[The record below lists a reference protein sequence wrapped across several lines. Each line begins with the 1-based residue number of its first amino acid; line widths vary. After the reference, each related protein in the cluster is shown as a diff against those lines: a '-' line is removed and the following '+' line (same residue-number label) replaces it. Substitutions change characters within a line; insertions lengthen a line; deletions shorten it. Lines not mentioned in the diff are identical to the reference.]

1 MKGKAAMALS
11 TKEIAKLAGV
21 SDATVSRVIN
31 NHPSVAPDTKARVES
46 VINQYGY
53 MRNMVARGLR
63 RQQSDIIGVIIP
75 DITNEFFARIVLS
88 VQDALLNHGYL
99 VVMCNIKENDSL
111 EEASLKMLKAQ
122 SIAGLIYISG
132 RSSGDMAPQ
141 SGVPTI
147 YIDRDPVSAWET
159 NAALITSDNREG
171 GRLAA
176 RELIEKG
183 CKRIAILTDKRKV
196 STYTDRYEGWRE
208 VLLAA
213 GLPVDPRLVLKL
225 DEITFD
231 QAQKQVTDLVAS
243 GQSFDGLFCANDT
256 VAVGALTALHRLG
269 VSVPKQVKVIGFD
282 DTSIAQ
288 QCSKPLTTIRQ
299 KTDEMGR
306 MAVDAL
312 LDLMV
317 KGMAKSHQHILPV
330 ELIRRTTT

>member
-1 MKGKAAMALS
+1 MALS

-31 NHPSVAPDTKARVES
+31 NHPNVSPDTRLRVES
-46 VINQYGY
+46 VIKQYGY

-75 DITNEFFARIVLS
+75 DITNEFFARIVLA
-88 VQDALLNHGYL
+88 VQDALLSHGFL
-99 VVMCNIKENDSL
+99 AIMCNIKENDSL

-132 RSSGDMAPQ
+132 RSGGDMEPQ
-141 SGVPTI
+141 GSLPTI
-147 YIDRDPVSAWET
+147 YIDRDPVSASET

-183 CKRIAILTDKRKV
+183 CKNIAILTDKRKV

-208 VLLAA
+208 VLLEA
-213 GLPVDPRLVLKL
+213 GLPVDARLVLKL

-231 QAQKQVTDLVAS
+231 EAQKQVTGLVAA
-243 GQSFDGLFCANDT
+243 GITFDGMFCANDT

-282 DTSIAQ
+282 DTSIAK

-306 MAVDAL
+306 FAVDAL
-312 LDLMV
+312 LDV
-317 KGMAKSHQHILPV
+317 MAQGKVKSHQHILPV
-330 ELIRRTTT
+330 ELIRRMTT

>member
-1 MKGKAAMALS
+1 MALS

-31 NHPSVAPDTKARVES
+31 NHPSVAPDTRARVEA
-46 VINQYGY
+46 VISQHGF

-99 VVMCNIKENDSL
+99 AVMCNIKENDSL
-111 EEASLKMLKAQ
+111 EEASLKMLRAQ

-132 RSSGDMAPQ
+132 RSGDDMAPQ
-141 SGVPTI
+141 SGMPTI
-147 YIDRDPVSAWET
+147 YIDRDPVSASKT
-159 NAALITSDNREG
+159 NAALVTSDNREG

-176 RELIEKG
+176 RELIGKG
-183 CKRIAILTDKRKV
+183 CTRIGILTDKRKV

-208 VLLAA
+208 TLLAA

-231 QAQKQVTDLVAS
+231 QAQRQVSGLVAS
-243 GQSFDGLFCANDT
+243 GLPFDGLFCANDT
-256 VAVGALTALHRLG
+256 VAVGALTSLHRLG
-269 VSVPKQVKVIGFD
+269 VSVPRQVRVVGFD
-282 DTSIAQ
+282 DMSIAQ

-299 KTDEMGR
+299 RPDEMGR
-306 MAVDAL
+306 IAVKAL
-312 LDLMV
+312 LDLMEMGKV
-317 KGMAKSHQHILPV
+317 KSQQHILPV
-330 ELIRRTTT
+330 ELVRRATT

>member
-1 MKGKAAMALS
+1 MALS

-31 NHPSVAPDTKARVES
+31 NHPSVAPDTRSRVEA
-46 VINQYGY
+46 VINQYGF

-75 DITNEFFARIVLS
+75 DVTNEFFARIVLS

-99 VVMCNIKENDSL
+99 AVMCNIKENDTL

-132 RSSGDMAPQ
+132 RSGGEMAPLND
-141 SGVPTI
+141 VPTI
-147 YIDRDPVSAWET
+147 YIDRDPVSALQT

-171 GRLAA
+171 GHLAA
-176 RELIEKG
+176 RELISKG
-183 CKRIAILTDKRKV
+183 CKRLAILTDRRKV

-208 VLLAA
+208 TILSS
-213 GLPVDPRLVLKL
+213 GLPVDPGLVLKL

-231 QAQKQVTDLVAS
+231 QAQKQVSELVAS
-243 GQSFDGLFCANDT
+243 GQPFDGLFCANDT

-269 VSVPKQVKVIGFD
+269 VSVPNKVKVVGFD

-288 QCSKPLTTIRQ
+288 QCAKPLTTIRQ
-299 KTDEMGR
+299 RTDEMGR
-306 MAVDAL
+306 MAVNVL
-312 LDLMV
+312 LDLMHGG
-317 KGMAKSHQHILPV
+317 KAKTHQHILPV
-330 ELIRRTTT
+330 EIVRRTTT

>member
-1 MKGKAAMALS
+1 
-11 TKEIAKLAGV
+11 
-21 SDATVSRVIN
+21 
-31 NHPSVAPDTKARVES
+31 
-46 VINQYGY
+46 

-63 RQQSDIIGVIIP
+63 RQQSDIIGIIIP

-88 VQDALLNHGYL
+88 LQDALLNHGYL
-99 VVMCNIKENDSL
+99 AVMCNIKENDSL

-132 RSSGDMAPQ
+132 RSGGDMAPQ
-141 SGVPTI
+141 HDMPTI
-147 YIDRDPVSAWET
+147 YIDRDPVSASET
-159 NAALITSDNREG
+159 NATLITSDNREG

-183 CKRIAILTDKRKV
+183 CKRIGILTDKRKV

-208 VLLAA
+208 VLLAE

-231 QAQKQVTDLVAS
+231 QAQKQVTDLVLS
-243 GQSFDGLFCANDT
+243 GLSFDGLFCANDT
-256 VAVGALTALHRLG
+256 VAVGALTALHKQG
-269 VSVPKQVKVIGFD
+269 VGVPKQVKVIGFD

-306 MAVDAL
+306 IAADAL
-312 LDLMV
+312 LDLME
-317 KGMAKSHQHILPV
+317 KGKAASHQKVLPV
-330 ELIRRTTT
+330 ELIRRMTT